1 VAHPTDAT
9 EQRELADGPTAEAA
23 TGQDDAP
30 DVFISYSR
38 SDQQVVLRLAAA
50 LEAANWRVWVDVED
64 IPPTADWGE
73 ELGVGIQTAH
83 TFVFAISPRS
93 VRSQYCL
100 RELDQALELGKRLV
114 PIVLEESDD
123 VPEPLA
129 ARQYVYLRDEDDFD
143 ASVQALTT
151 ALATDLD
158 WVREHRQWLTAALRW
173 EASGRDRSLLLRGR
187 DLKSAEAWLA
197 RQAERTEPRPT
208 RLQTEFLIAS
218 RSWQTRRLQVTVASV
233 VLALA
238 VSILLGILAL
248 LQRDTARREAA
259 IARSRELA
267 TASSSRLSLDPE
279 LSLLL
284 AVDAVAA
291 RPTAEAD
298 NALRSAVAAERPLAE
313 VDVPGETVRSL
324 VSDVAFAPTGRTV
337 AMALADGTV
346 RLARLRRR
354 GARAVLLPLP
364 KSSPSNLCS
373 SFVQAQGHTRIAFSE
388 DGRWL
393 AAAGDKSWI
402 TLWPLSEPLRV
413 VTSPFCLGRTTPPAP
428 IDVAAAT
435 LGSGF
440 GTVALAFAD
449 ARTLAVMEESGRLI
463 RWRWAAPAAARSERV
478 GTAPVVAAAFAG
490 HGGRTVALADGGGG
504 LGEWISGRRVSL
516 PGRIAGV
523 GAVAVS
529 ADGSRFAA
537 MHGNGITVW
546 RSSGRPTTLA
556 GTDSFRSVAISRD
569 GETVAAGD
577 EAGAVGV
584 WRLSHPAEPV
594 VLTGASG
601 PVTAVAFS
609 ADGRRVLAGGDDGV
623 IRVWEPNPQRGLGAG
638 STHVA
643 LTRDGTL
650 VAAQPQG
657 GPGAWANVDRPRR
670 LLEDVAD
677 PAHLSFDGDGQRAVA
692 AADRGA
698 IELWDLPTSS
708 HARVLAVDRQVV
720 DATLSPDGR
729 WLASAETGRLRLL
742 RWPGRDALV
751 LARSQP
757 AANKFVTFTATVFS
771 ADGRGLA
778 AAGYNGKTSA
788 IGVWD
793 VAELDAGAAT
803 KPRRRLLVDVPG
815 AVLTLEFSPD
825 GAKLLAAML
834 DGSLRVVNLGDGGV
848 VVLRGHRGTVE
859 DAAFS
864 PSGDEI
870 VSGGAD
876 GTVRVWE
883 LAESGKSVTLPGRV
897 GIVTDVRFAGN
908 GSRIEVVGTEGAAA
922 WSCEFCGPIAA
933 VLARARALTTRSLT
947 PDERALYLHR
957 L

>member
-1 VAHPTDAT
+1 VARPTDAT
-9 EQRELADGPTAEAA
+9 EQRERADETNAEAGA
-23 TGQDDAP
+23 GQDDAP

-73 ELGVGIQTAH
+73 ELAVGIRTAH

-114 PIVLEESDD
+114 PVVLDDTDD

-129 ARQYVYLRDEDDFD
+129 ARQYLYLRDEDDFD
-143 ASVQALTT
+143 ASLQALTT

-173 EASGRDRSLLLRGR
+173 DASGRDRSLLLRGR
-187 DLKSAEAWLA
+187 DLTSAEAWLA

-248 LQRDTARREAA
+248 LQRDTARRKAA

-267 TASSSRLSLDPE
+267 IASNSRLSLDPE

-284 AVDAVAA
+284 AIDAVAA
-291 RPTAEAD
+291 RRTAEAD

-313 VDVPGETVRSL
+313 IDVPGETVRSL
-324 VSDVAFAPTGRTV
+324 VSDVAFAPAGGAV
-337 AMALADGTV
+337 AIALQDGNV

-364 KSSPSNLCS
+364 KMSPSNLCS
-373 SFVQAQGHTRIAFSE
+373 SFAQAQGHTRIAFSE

-402 TLWPLSEPLRV
+402 TLWPLSQPMRV
-413 VTSPFCLGRTTPPAP
+413 VPSPFCLGRTTPPAP
-428 IDVAAAT
+428 IDVATAT
-435 LGSGF
+435 LGAGF
-440 GTVALAFAD
+440 GTVALAIAND
-449 ARTLAVMEESGRLI
+449 GTLATMEESGRLI
-463 RWRWAAPAAARSERV
+463 RWRWAAPAAPGSERA

-490 HGGRTVALADGGGG
+490 HDGRTLALADARG
-504 LGEWISGRRVSL
+504 LAEWVSGRRFSV
-516 PGRIAGV
+516 PGPIADV
-523 GAVAVS
+523 YAVAVS
-529 ADGSRFAA
+529 SDGSRFAA
-537 MHGNGITVW
+537 VHGNVITVW
-546 RSSGRPTTLA
+546 RSGAARPTTLA
-556 GTDSFRSVAISRD
+556 GTDTFRSIAISRD

-577 EAGAVGV
+577 DAGAVRV
-584 WRLSHPAEPV
+584 WRLSHPPEPV
-594 VLTGASG
+594 VLRGASG
-601 PVTAVAFS
+601 SVTAVAFS
-609 ADGRRVLAGGDDGV
+609 ADGRRILAGGDDGV
-623 IRVWEPNPQRGLGAG
+623 IRVWEPNPERELGAG
-638 STHVA
+638 SSQVA

-650 VAAQPQG
+650 VAAQPQE
-657 GPGAWANVDRPRR
+657 GPGAWARLDGPRR
-670 LLEDVAD
+670 LLEGVVD
-677 PAHLSFDGDGQRAVA
+677 PGHLSFDANGRRAI
-692 AADRGA
+692 ADVRGA
-698 IELWDLPTSS
+698 IELWGLPTSS
-708 HARVLAVDRQVV
+708 RARALPVDRRVV
-720 DATLSPDGR
+720 AAALSPDGR
-729 WLASAETGRLRLL
+729 WLASAEEGRLRLL
-742 RWPGRDALV
+742 RWPGRDARV

-757 AANKFVTFTATVFS
+757 AASKFVAFTATVFS
-771 ADGRGLA
+771 ADGRSLA

-788 IGVWD
+788 LGVWD
-793 VAELDAGAAT
+793 IAELDAGAAAKT
-803 KPRRRLLVDVPG
+803 RRRLLVDVPG
-815 AVLTLEFSPD
+815 AVTTLAFSTD
-825 GAKLLAAML
+825 GTTLLAAML
-834 DGSLRVVNLGDGGV
+834 DGSLRVVNVADGGV
-848 VVLRGHRGTVE
+848 VVLRGHRGSID

-883 LAESGKSVTLPGRV
+883 LREGGNSVAVPGRV
-897 GIVTDVRFAGN
+897 GIVTAVRFAGN
-908 GSRIEVVGTEGAAA
+908 GSRIEVVGTAGAIAR
-922 WSCEFCGPIAA
+922 SCEFCGPIDE

-947 PDERALYLHR
+947 PEERALYLHR
-957 L
+957 R

>member
-1 VAHPTDAT
+1 VARPTDAT
-9 EQRELADGPTAEAA
+9 EQRELADGTLAEGGAE
-23 TGQDDAP
+23 QDDAP

-38 SDQQVVLRLAAA
+38 SDQQVVVRLAAA

-73 ELGVGIQTAH
+73 ELAVGIRTAH

-93 VRSQYCL
+93 VRSRYCL

-114 PIVLEESDD
+114 PVVLEDTDD

-143 ASVQALTT
+143 ASLQALTT

-173 EASGRDRSLLLRGR
+173 DASGRDRSLLLRGR
-187 DLKSAEAWLA
+187 DLNSAEAWLA

-248 LQRDTARREAA
+248 LQRDTARRKAA
-259 IARSRELA
+259 IARSREFA
-267 TASSSRLSLDPE
+267 IASSSRLSLDPE

-284 AVDAVAA
+284 AIEAVAA
-291 RPTAEAD
+291 RRTAEAD
-298 NALRSAVAAERPLAE
+298 NALRIAVAAERPLAE

-324 VSDVAFAPTGRTV
+324 VSDVAFAPAGAAV
-337 AMALADGTV
+337 AIALQDGNV

-364 KSSPSNLCS
+364 KTSPSNLCS
-373 SFVQAQGHTRIAFSE
+373 SFAQAQGHTHIAFSE

-402 TLWPLSEPLRV
+402 SLWPLSQPMRV

-428 IDVAAAT
+428 IDVATAT
-435 LGSGF
+435 LGAGF
-440 GTVALAFAD
+440 GTVALAIAND
-449 ARTLAVMEESGRLI
+449 GTLATMGESGRLI
-463 RWRWAAPAAARSERV
+463 RWRWAAPAAPASERA

-490 HGGRTVALADGGGG
+490 HGGRTLALADGRG
-504 LGEWISGRRVSL
+504 LAEWISGRRLSVPGPIADVS
-516 PGRIAGV
+516 
-523 GAVAVS
+523 AVAVS
-529 ADGSRFAA
+529 SDGSRFAA
-537 MHGNGITVW
+537 VHGNVITVW
-546 RSSGRPTTLA
+546 RSGAAPATLV
-556 GTDSFRSVAISRD
+556 GTDTFRSIAISRD

-577 EAGAVGV
+577 QAGAVRV

-594 VLTGASG
+594 VLMGASG

-609 ADGRRVLAGGDDGV
+609 ADGRRVLTGGDDGV
-623 IRVWEPNPQRGLGAG
+623 IRVWEPNPERELAPG
-638 STHVA
+638 SSHVA

-650 VAAQPQG
+650 VAAQPQE
-657 GPGAWANVDRPRR
+657 GPGAWARVDGPRR
-670 LLEDVAD
+670 PLKGVVD
-677 PAHLSFDGDGQRAVA
+677 PGHLSFDGDRRRAVA
-692 AADRGA
+692 DVRGA
-698 IELWDLPTSS
+698 IELWDLTTSS
-708 HARVLAVDRQVV
+708 HARALPVDRRVLA
-720 DATLSPDGR
+720 AALSPDGR
-729 WLASAETGRLRLL
+729 WLASAEEGRLRLL

-757 AANKFVTFTATVFS
+757 AANTFVAFTATAFS
-771 ADGRGLA
+771 ADSRGLA
-778 AAGYNGKTSA
+778 AAGYNGKTSTL
-788 IGVWD
+788 GVWD
-793 VAELDAGAAT
+793 VAQLDAGGVA
-803 KPRRRLLVDVPG
+803 KPRRRLVDVPG
-815 AVLTLEFSPD
+815 AVTTVAFSPD
-825 GAKLLAAML
+825 GTTLLAAML
-834 DGSLRVVNLGDGGV
+834 DGSLRVVNVADGNF
-848 VVLRGHRGTVE
+848 VVLRGHRGSV
-859 DAAFS
+859 DSAAFS

-876 GTVRVWE
+876 GTVRLWE
-883 LAESGKSVTLPGRV
+883 LREGGKSVAVPGEV
-897 GIVTDVRFAGN
+897 GIVTGVRFAGD
-908 GSRIEVVGTEGAAA
+908 GSRIEAVGPEGAIAR
-922 WSCEFCGPIAA
+922 SCEFCGPIAD
-933 VLARARALTTRSLT
+933 VLARARALATRSLT

-957 L
+957 R